1 MSEIIQIL
9 WALAVIF
16 GFVFFCVSLL
26 GLPGAFK
33 RKKDRC
39 VTVVVFAI
47 GAALVASPFFFE
59 SQNATYAV
67 FDKNGKFEYV
77 AEPTASGIISQSR
90 WNDNFRNGRRALS
103 LHLLAV
109 PSVDATQLAT
119 VGFVNETNSNWMVVI
134 TYTGSNSRADLLA
147 RAKLLVEYN
156 LFTNET
162 PNLYELRNPLIK
174 KIVEGSPVNAA
185 IQTALASYPGN
196 PPQNTQFLTE
206 KAKLCAALVPLDAR
220 LRVYGLQI
228 VDVTIEKQNKAR

>member
-90 WNDNFRNGRRALS
+90 WNNNFSDGRRALS
-103 LHLLAV
+103 LHQVAV
-109 PSVDATQLAT
+109 SSIFDPQT
-119 VGFVNETNSNWMVVI
+119 VGFVGGTNSDWIVVI

-156 LFTNET
+156 LFTSET
-162 PNLYELRNPLIK
+162 FSRDDLRTPLIR
-174 KIVEGSPVNAA
+174 KIIEDSPENAVIKA
-185 IQTALASYPGN
+185 ALASYPSN
-196 PPQNTQFLTE
+196 PVHSTQFLTE
-206 KAKLCAALVPLDAR
+206 KAKLCAALVPLDAK
-220 LRVYGLQI
+220 LRAYGLQI
-228 VDVTIEKQNKAR
+228 VDVAIEYRIKVR